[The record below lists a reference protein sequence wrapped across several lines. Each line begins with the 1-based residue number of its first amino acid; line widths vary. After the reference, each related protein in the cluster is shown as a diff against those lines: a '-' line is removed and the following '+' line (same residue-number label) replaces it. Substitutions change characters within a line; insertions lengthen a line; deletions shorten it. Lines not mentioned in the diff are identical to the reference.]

1 MTPKPSKTLA
11 TIIAKGAIRAERNP
25 HISLL
30 NAVGLEMVAEHYCH
44 ASHILRIVLDH
55 NENNHIALRM
65 KERSSH
71 PDHID
76 HSAYDCASGGPL
88 ELLWQGLVAHY
99 TATGSH
105 NSQAI
110 IHSGHLLHY
119 LLSHPN
125 SHLGQIAAH
134 YDLRPQLV
142 ELFNKDLPT
151 EEEYYGE
158 IAMFESATSL
168 SQRIEC

>member
-44 ASHILRIVLDH
+44 ASHIMRIALDH
-55 NENNHIALRM
+55 NDNSHIALRL
-65 KERSSH
+65 KERSH
-71 PDHID
+71 LIDHID
-76 HSAYDCASGGPL
+76 HSAYSVDGGPL

-99 TATGSH
+99 ATSDAQ
-105 NSQAI
+105 NSQAV

-119 LLSHPN
+119 LLSHPE
-125 SHLGQIAAH
+125 SHIGQIAAH

-142 ELFNKDLPT
+142 ELFNKDLPS

-158 IAMFESATSL
+158 IAMFESAASL